1 MKFDAFLAAKNILE
15 IKRHYL
21 TVPGNED
28 LMQCT
33 INLNSAIEKA
43 LSLYLKV
50 LLWAQMKLDALPA
63 AKAIREIKTL
73 DLAMP
78 GNEDLTL
85 NFLFLLIDFS
95 KSDIIIDHP
104 WSVLLCILS
113 LSFALGRRVQFH
125 SK

>member
-1 MKFDAFLAAKNILE
+1 
-15 IKRHYL
+15 
-21 TVPGNED
+21 
-28 LMQCT
+28 
-33 INLNSAIEKA
+33 
-43 LSLYLKV
+43 
-50 LLWAQMKLDALPA
+50 MKLDALPA

-104 WSVLLCILS
+104 
-113 LSFALGRRVQFH
+113 
-125 SK
+125 